1 MPAIRPSADL
11 RNDYNNIIDYCKK
24 TNNPVFI
31 TKNGHGDAVI
41 LSMESYDNL
50 CSKYGLY
57 RLIDEGIKDVENG
70 DIMPYE
76 DAIKEIVGEEF

>member
-57 RLIDEGIKDVENG
+57 RLMEEGMKDGENG
-70 DIMPYE
+70 DIMGYE
-76 DAIKEIVGEEF
+76 DAIREIVGEEF

>member
-31 TKNGHGDAVI
+31 T
-41 LSMESYDNL
+41 

-70 DIMPYE
+70 NIMPYE

>member
-50 CSKYGLY
+50 CNKYELY

>member
-50 CSKYGLY
+50 CSKY
-57 RLIDEGIKDVENG
+57 
-70 DIMPYE
+70 
-76 DAIKEIVGEEF
+76 